1 MRLSK
6 IEVPFIG
13 ILIVL
18 VLPIKGHAL
27 TLSEAHVRLIE
38 NDPEIL
44 RSEVTQ
50 QIAQTRREQA
60 VSELFPKV
68 TTVLSTSRNSRKQYG
83 EKDRYQGED
92 YSLIIS
98 QPLYNQPL
106 WLEPDR
112 RAAIIELREAA
123 AEEVR
128 QKRRSELVSA
138 YVQWIESEVRQQLI
152 QRRLEAVI
160 ERYNQV
166 EELFEKQRLSVTQLL
181 TVENERDRVKAEL
194 ARARSSAIATQSAL
208 KSLIG
213 QDVESPLNRESLLIG
228 QWPLDTKILSMA
240 EPLGDL
246 HPLVDQALAQREAAS
261 VSLRQAETQ
270 WMPRVDARL
279 QLRHTNIGASESETF
294 PVESSSAQI
303 TMTWDLYDSGAKDA
317 SLREAELSMRDADLA
332 LRQAE
337 RDVERQKMAASLDIN
352 RYREAWN
359 AAFAEYESAKKL
371 VTAANRSFDLGVGT
385 VGDSL
390 RALERLIDAES
401 RLTSRWLE
409 ALLGV
414 AQIGRVNNRLTSELI
429 DTLSVRFIQ

>member
-6 IEVPFIG
+6 IKVPFIA
-13 ILIVL
+13 ILIAL

-27 TLSEAHVRLIE
+27 TLSEAHIRLIE

-50 QIAQTRREQA
+50 QIAQTRRDQA

>member
-1 MRLSK
+1 MRLLK
-6 IEVPFIG
+6 IKVPFIA
-13 ILIVL
+13 ILIAL

-27 TLSEAHVRLIE
+27 TLSEAHIRLIE

>member
-1 MRLSK
+1 MRLLK
-6 IEVPFIG
+6 IKVPFIA
-13 ILIVL
+13 ILIAL

-27 TLSEAHVRLIE
+27 TLSEAHIRLIE

-279 QLRHTNIGASESETF
+279 QVRHTNIGASESETF

>member
-1 MRLSK
+1 MRLLK
-6 IEVPFIG
+6 IKVPFIA
-13 ILIVL
+13 ILIAL

-27 TLSEAHVRLIE
+27 TLSEAHIRLIE

-429 DTLSVRFIQ
+429 DILSVRFIQ